1 MRFAAILLICAL
13 ALGEFT
19 ENDSVL
25 VLDDKNFDD
34 AIKQYDSLLVKFYA
48 PVGGVLPSVIPSG
61 VDTARNSLP
70 STPLL
75 PRS

>member
-1 MRFAAILLICAL
+1 MRFTAILLICAL

-48 PVGGVLPSVIPSG
+48 PVGGVL
-61 VDTARNSLP
+61 
-70 STPLL
+70 
-75 PRS
+75 

>member
-48 PVGGVLPSVIPSG
+48 PVGGVF
-61 VDTARNSLP
+61 
-70 STPLL
+70 
-75 PRS
+75 